1 MELWLMPRHPER
13 KNPRIYRERNG
24 LRSANMQNTHNF
36 TASSPANPTAKPLK
50 TPPETTPEMS
60 MDDYAELPRLIR
72 EQGLLDRQLGYYAYK
87 MASTLSMLAV
97 SIAIL
102 FVTDNT
108 WIQLANAVFL
118 AFIFGQAG
126 YIGHDAG
133 HMGVCRSARGNQLIG
148 YGASFIL
155 GMSQAWWLN
164 QHNQH
169 HRTPND
175 MEQDPHTQLAA
186 LAFSEK
192 TAGRKRG
199 ILRFIVGYQA
209 YYFLPLTTM
218 ESLSLKF
225 SGAVFLLKTRRAGD
239 LFELGLI
246 VLSVTL
252 YSGLLLYALSPW
264 QALAFALVQ
273 QALFGLYY
281 GLVFAPNH
289 KGMLVLDR
297 EKPLDFVRTQ
307 VLTSRNVKPNFIVD
321 FLYGGLNYQIE
332 HHLFTMMPRNN
343 LGKARPIVQ
352 KFCRRQ
358 GIPYYETSPLRSYRE
373 ILSYMHSVAS
383 PLRNRPSATKAAKL

>member
-1 MELWLMPRHPER
+1 MELWLTPRHPEW

-36 TASSPANPTAKPLK
+36 NASSPANPTAKPLK
-50 TPPETTPEMS
+50 TPPVATPEMS
-60 MDDYAELPRLIR
+60 MEDYAELPRLVQ
-72 EQGLLDRQLGYYAYK
+72 EQGLLDRQLGYYTLK
-87 MASTLSMLAV
+87 MASTLSMLTV

-102 FVTDNT
+102 FITDNT

-133 HMGVCRSARGNQLIG
+133 HLGVCRSEQGNRLIA

-155 GMSQAWWLN
+155 GMSQSWWRN

-169 HRTPND
+169 HRTPNN
-175 MEQDPHTQLAA
+175 MERDPHTQLAA

-199 ILRFIVGYQA
+199 ILRFVVGYQA
-209 YYFLPLTTM
+209 YYFLPLTTL

-225 SGAVFLLKTRRAGD
+225 SSALFLLKTRRATD
-239 LFELGLI
+239 LLELGLI
-246 VLSVTL
+246 ALSIAL
-252 YSGLLLYALSPW
+252 YSGLLLYALSLW

-289 KGMLVLDR
+289 KGMLVLDP
-297 EKPLDFVRTQ
+297 EQPLDFVRTQ
-307 VLTSRNVKPNFIVD
+307 VLTSRNIKPNCIVD

-343 LGKARPIVQ
+343 LGKAKPIVQ
-352 KFCRRQ
+352 NFCRQQ

-373 ILSYMHSVAS
+373 ILSYLHRVAA
-383 PLRNRPSATKAAKL
+383 PLRNRPSAN